1 MGKYYNLIGQKFNK
15 LTVLELN
22 GINKKGDRVWKCI
35 CDCGNTEFCFVT
47 THNLKNGNTKS
58 CGCYQKEMASKANMK
73 YPENEMIGKKFNRLT
88 IEKYMGR
95 NKFDKRM
102 FLCKCEC
109 GNTKE
114 IIVPLNALLNNNTR
128 SCGCLQKE
136 ITSKNTKK
144 YNDYVLSDDGKYYI
158 GSIDDEKYFYI
169 DFEDLEIAKKYYWNE
184 NSHGYLRCN
193 YNQKDVMLHVLVMK
207 QLKDFDSKFTYVD
220 HIGHNLS
227 DCRKN
232 NLRLVTPLQSS
243 ANTGL
248 RKNNKSGCTGVSWYD
263 KGNCWRSRI
272 SVNREE
278 ITLGYFNNL
287 DSAIKARKDAEIKY
301 QKEYSYDA
309 SMEKYKESNDMD
321 INDVK

>member
-22 GINKKGDRVWKCI
+22 GINKRGDRVWKCI
-35 CDCGNTEFCFVT
+35 CDCGNPDFCYVT
-47 THNLKNGNTKS
+47 THHLRDGNSKS
-58 CGCYQKEMASKANMK
+58 CGCLQKEMASKVNMK
-73 YPENEMIGKKFNRLT
+73 YPESEMIGKKFNRLT

-95 NKFDKRM
+95 NKFDQRI

-109 GNTKE
+109 NNPKE
-114 IIVPLNALLNNNTR
+114 IIVPLNKLLNGNTR

-136 ITSKNTKK
+136 IASKNTKK
-144 YNDYVLSDDGKYYI
+144 YNSYILSDDGKYYI

-193 YNQKDVMLHVLVMK
+193 YNKKDVMLHILVMK
-207 QLKDFDSKFTYVD
+207 QSNDFDSKSTYVD
-220 HIGHNLS
+220 HIGHNLL

-232 NLRLVTPLQSS
+232 NLRLVTPVQSS

-248 RKNNKSGCTGVSWYD
+248 RKNNKSGCTGVSWC
-263 KGNCWRSRI
+263 KRENCWRARFF
-272 SVNREE
+272 VNKEE
-278 ITLGYFNNL
+278 ILLGYFNNL
-287 DSAIKARKDAEIKY
+287 DDAIKARKEAEEEY
-301 QKEYSYDA
+301 QKEYSYKN
-309 SMEKYKESNDMD
+309 SMELYN
-321 INDVK
+321 IVNNL